1 MVDFD
6 GVDVRQHARDAGQ
19 RGLVIVVSA
28 KNFAVVS
35 GVAVQTSED
44 ETQQALKAIQPG
56 IDIVARGPADCDFAG
71 QQPREF
77 ETGAALDVA
86 AAGIAREAVA
96 IEQEVVHAVVAFT
109 SPNGFRPGIRS

>member
-19 RGLVIVVSA
+19 RGLVIEVSE

-35 GVAVQTSED
+35 GVAVHTSED
-44 ETQQALKAIQPG
+44 EVSRPSRRSQPG
-56 IDIVARGPADCDFAG
+56 IVIVARGVADADFAG

-77 ETGAALDVA
+77 EAGAGLDVA
-86 AAGIAREAVA
+86 AAEL
-96 IEQEVVHAVVAFT
+96 
-109 SPNGFRPGIRS
+109 RS